1 MNTSKLSFKKEIGLI
16 IVGAIIFIASFMWKD
31 LFKDVEEKYFPKE
44 YGLTGR
50 FIFTILV
57 TIILVL
63 SAVYLKNIWNLSQS
77 SQPTNTVRFDD
88 EPLGSGDNSDLE

>member
-1 MNTSKLSFKKEIGLI
+1 MNNNKSSFKKEIGLI
-16 IVGAIIFIASFMWKD
+16 LVGAIIFIASFMWKD

-63 SAVYLKNIWNLSQS
+63 LAVYLKDVWNLSQ
-77 SQPTNTVRFDD
+77 PTQYKLDD
-88 EPLGSGDNSDLE
+88 DPLGNDSSSSSNSSSD